1 MDIDGKIIKYI
12 DGDNNTLL
20 TAKTVETPL
29 LDAAD
34 TETFLLREYAQAK
47 NDVPV
52 RSVEVEDSLIKMYY
66 YDANG
71 NSVEYMPDAPY
82 VVNTVTVHSATDK
95 MVIRFKLEYTIK
107 QLVVMNGRLII
118 V

>member
-47 NDVPV
+47 NDV
-52 RSVEVEDSLIKMYY
+52 
-66 YDANG
+66 G
-71 NSVEYMPDAPY
+71 
-82 VVNTVTVHSATDK
+82 
-95 MVIRFKLEYTIK
+95 
-107 QLVVMNGRLII
+107 
-118 V
+118 

>member
-107 QLVVMNGRLII
+107 QLVVMNG
-118 V
+118 